1 MSTFKLS
8 AKKFIII
15 ALVLFA
21 IGVAAIWY
29 IFTVKFTDTT
39 KEKADFSVSA
49 TDLIHEFKKSDK
61 LANTKYSEKIIA
73 VSGTVSSIENA
84 DSTVNIKM
92 TDVETGDYLIFD
104 FQQQNIA
111 EAKSIK
117 EGQKVIIKGSCSGG
131 AYSSILGAEFI
142 TFKRCALS
150 K

>member
-1 MSTFKLS
+1 M
-8 AKKFIII
+8 
-15 ALVLFA
+15 
-21 IGVAAIWY
+21 
-29 IFTVKFTDTT
+29 
-39 KEKADFSVSA
+39 
-49 TDLIHEFKKSDK
+49 IHEFKKSDK